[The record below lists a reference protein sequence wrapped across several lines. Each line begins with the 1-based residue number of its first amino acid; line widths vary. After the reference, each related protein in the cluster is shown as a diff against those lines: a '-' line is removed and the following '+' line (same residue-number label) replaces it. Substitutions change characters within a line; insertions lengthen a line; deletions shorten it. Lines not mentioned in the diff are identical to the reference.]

1 MYSFNYQRATS
12 VEQARERL
20 QAQPGARLLA
30 GGQSLV
36 ASMKLRLTDP
46 AELVDLGGIA
56 SLAGIRVEG
65 RTVTIGAMTRH
76 AEVAASAELQR
87 ALPSLAALAG
97 GIADRMVR
105 NMGTLGGS
113 VANNDPAADYPSA
126 VLALDATVI
135 TDRRR
140 IAADAFFLG
149 MFQTALE
156 ADELI
161 TAIEFKVP
169 RRAAYVKYRHPAS
182 RYAIV
187 GVYVADFGSGVR
199 VAVTGAGPGVF
210 RIPEMERALG
220 GKFAPA
226 SVAGIQIPSEGLNA
240 DIHAGAEYR
249 AEMVT
254 VMATRAVERVLSE
267 PASW

>member
-20 QAQPGARLLA
+20 KAQPGARLLA

-46 AELVDLGGIA
+46 AELVDLGTIA
-56 SLAGIRVEG
+56 SLAGIRVDG
-65 RTVTIGAMTRH
+65 RTVTIGAMTWH
-76 AEVAASAELQR
+76 AEVAASADLQR

-187 GVYVADFGSGVR
+187 GVYVADFGTGVR

-210 RIPEMERALG
+210 RIPDMERALG
-220 GKFAPA
+220 AQFSPE
-226 SVAGIQIPSEGLNA
+226 SVASIQIPSEGLNA

-254 VMATRAVERVLSE
+254 VMATRAVARVLSE
-267 PASW
+267 PVSW

>member
-46 AELVDLGGIA
+46 AELVDLGAIA
-56 SLAGIRVEG
+56 SLAGIRVDG

-220 GKFAPA
+220 GQFSPEA
-226 SVAGIQIPSEGLNA
+226 VANIQVPSEGLNA

-254 VMATRAVERVLSE
+254 VMATRAVARVLSE
-267 PASW
+267 PVSW

>member
-1 MYSFNYQRATS
+1 M
-12 VEQARERL
+12 
-20 QAQPGARLLA
+20 
-30 GGQSLV
+30 
-36 ASMKLRLTDP
+36 
-46 AELVDLGGIA
+46 
-56 SLAGIRVEG
+56 
-65 RTVTIGAMTRH
+65 
-76 AEVAASAELQR
+76 
-87 ALPSLAALAG
+87 
-97 GIADRMVR
+97 
-105 NMGTLGGS
+105 GGS

-169 RRAAYVKYRHPAS
+169 RRGAYVKYRHPAS
-182 RYAIV
+182 RYAVV
-187 GVYVADFGSGVR
+187 GVYVADFGSSVR

-210 RIPEMERALG
+210 RIPEMERALA
-220 GKFAPA
+220 GKFAPE
-226 SVAGIQIPSEGLNA
+226 SVSGIRIPSEGLNA

-254 VMATRAVERVLSE
+254 VMATRAVERVLGES
-267 PASW
+267 PSW